1 MGATRHDDA
10 SAAAPAGTGDTAGR
24 LQGHLKLPGAV
35 ALAITIVVGSG
46 ALVLPGIAYR
56 QVGDAAFLSWAT
68 AALIT
73 VPLLV
78 MFAALGSAYPGAGG
92 VAGFVQAAF
101 GRHLAAGVE
110 VLLLGTFGLG
120 IPAIALTGGYYLI
133 ALPGIGGLPASAAA
147 ALLLAA
153 TAAVVFVGVRMSTR
167 VQVALALVLTVAL
180 VTVGVLAVST
190 GAAVHHLPAM
200 RSGAIADGVSA
211 TGAVFFAFTGWEMIS
226 FTTEEYANPRR
237 DFPRTVV
244 LSFAIVVVMY
254 LLLAWGVQ
262 TRLAR
267 TDHLALA
274 TPVQA
279 LIAATVSAGTA
290 HLVSVLGV
298 VIIVANLVGAV
309 WGASRLV
316 MSSARE
322 GLLPT
327 GLAHLGVSGNP
338 RRAVLASATGF
349 LLVIAA
355 NDSGL
360 LSLTTL
366 LTVAG
371 RNFYLLYLLCALAYT
386 RLFRGG
392 RRTFGVASTVTLGVV
407 AAATFGLPQFLYAV
421 ALLGVGMTVSAS
433 RAARSSRTRGPA
445 DPDPASPQTATDQL

>member
-1 MGATRHDDA
+1 MSW
-10 SAAAPAGTGDTAGR
+10 SAAA
-24 LQGHLKLPGAV
+24 V
-35 ALAITIVVGSG
+35 
-46 ALVLPGIAYR
+46 
-56 QVGDAAFLSWAT
+56 
-68 AALIT
+68 IT

-78 MFAALGSAYPGAGG
+78 MFAALGAAYPGAGG

-120 IPAIALTGGYYLI
+120 IPAIALTGGNYLV
-133 ALPGIGGLPASAAA
+133 ALPGMGWLPASAAA

-153 TAAVVFVGVRMSTR
+153 TATVVFIGVRMSTR
-167 VQVALALVLTVAL
+167 VQVVLALVLTVAL
-180 VTVGVLAVST
+180 VAVGVLAVST
-190 GAAVHHLPAM
+190 GAAVHHLPSI
-200 RSGAIADGVSA
+200 RPGVIADGVGT

-262 TRLAR
+262 TRLSR
-267 TDHLALA
+267 TDDLALA

-279 LIAATVSAGTA
+279 LVGESVSAGAA

-322 GLLPT
+322 GLLPA
-327 GLAHLGVSGNP
+327 GLAHLGVSANP
-338 RRAVLASATGF
+338 RRAVLASAIGF
-349 LLVIAA
+349 LLVITA
-355 NDSGL
+355 NESGL

-386 RLFRGG
+386 RLFGGG
-392 RRTFGVASTVTLGVV
+392 RRMFGIASTVTLAVV
-407 AAATFGLPQFLYAV
+407 AAATFGLPQLVYAV
-421 ALLGVGMTVSAS
+421 VLLGLGVTVSVS
-433 RAARSSRTRGPA
+433 RARPARAVRPA
-445 DPDPASPQTATDQL
+445 DPDPASTEAATDQL